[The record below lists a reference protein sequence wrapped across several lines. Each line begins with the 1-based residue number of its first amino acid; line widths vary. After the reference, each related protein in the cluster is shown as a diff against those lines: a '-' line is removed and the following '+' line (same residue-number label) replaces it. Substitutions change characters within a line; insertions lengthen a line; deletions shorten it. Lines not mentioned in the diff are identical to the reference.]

1 MKVEKGQQLYR
12 LPRLQR
18 KRIYHDIFH
27 DLIAQEDGCRGDH
40 AELSVVCLDG
50 HAVFLLPQSVASLHL
65 SQFSS
70 LFVLLTV
77 RRALCLMRSAHPHT
91 VRNARLP
98 LALPVANA
106 LSADRK
112 STRLN
117 SSHSCACR
125 MPSSASKKHTT
136 KRNNNDILY
145 SKQKKH

>member
-18 KRIYHDIFH
+18 ERIYHDIFH

-50 HAVFLLPQSVASLHL
+50 HAVFLLPQSVASLNL

-77 RRALCLMRSAHPHT
+77 RRAMCLMRSAHPPT
-91 VRNARLP
+91 VRKR
-98 LALPVANA
+98 
-106 LSADRK
+106 SEE
-112 STRLN
+112 
-117 SSHSCACR
+117 
-125 MPSSASKKHTT
+125 HTSELQSLM
-136 KRNNNDILY
+136 RILY
-145 SKQKKH
+145 SVLCFNHKNPYNYIQ